1 MSSVY
6 QLRRNQNNMKNS
18 LNNYFTINSSGL
30 YAAVLAFFFQSSMVR
45 KRDQDLWKTKTKIA
59 LCSGVNMLQRN

>member
-1 MSSVY
+1 
-6 QLRRNQNNMKNS
+6 MKNS
-18 LNNYFTINSSGL
+18 LNNYFTISSSER

-59 LCSGVNMLQRN
+59 LRSGVNMLQRN